1 MKLNKPFHPL
11 MFQATLAA
19 GGVALMPFNFL
30 QFAIP
35 HGKGL
40 ITLSHITETTF
51 TGLQAALYYPLIAV
65 MLVFVAL
72 HFGLTAVLLKTLAA
86 WLSEKGKFKA
96 FMDDPYNNVGMFAII
111 SSLSMTANVFWAP
124 LGFFFPS
131 ISNNLQSFMLPSLIF
146 FGVLWLSVL
155 ILELRVMKVWFTNE
169 IEITRYNFIWLL
181 DVFAFALVNLT
192 GTGIAAMSADTQI
205 ASMAAFASIVTLTV
219 GVFLFALK
227 LIYLIFLQIK
237 KHALPDKPILPAFFL
252 VIPITC
258 LFGLSFYR
266 IGTYLQANLSM
277 ELQGFSFF
285 ILNFSYVIT
294 IAWGIFCIYLLSDYL
309 KNHFADSSFSY
320 PQWGMV

>member
-1 MKLNKPFHPL
+1 

-40 ITLSHITETTF
+40 ITLSHITETSF
-51 TGLQAALYYPLIAV
+51 TSLQSAVYYPLIAV

-72 HFGLTAVLLKTLAA
+72 HFGLTAVLLKTLSA

-96 FMDDPYNNVGMFAII
+96 FMDDPYSNVGIFAII
-111 SSLSMTANVFWAP
+111 SSLSMTANVFWGP
-124 LGFFFPS
+124 LGFFFPT
-131 ISNNLQSFMLPSLIF
+131 ISSNLQSFMMPSLIF
-146 FGVLWLSVL
+146 FGVLWISLL
-155 ILELRVMKVWFTNE
+155 ILEFRVMKVWFTKE

-192 GTGIAAMSADTQI
+192 GTGIAAMSADVQI
-205 ASMAAFASIVTLTV
+205 ASIAAFASIVTLTI
-219 GVFLFALK
+219 GGFLFALK

-237 KHALPDKPILPAFFL
+237 KHALPDHPILPAFFL
-252 VIPITC
+252 VIPIIC

-266 IGTYLQANLSM
+266 MGGYLQANMLI

-294 IAWGIFCIYLLSDYL
+294 IAWGLFCIYLLSDYL
-309 KNHFADSSFSY
+309 RNHFADSGFSY